1 MNIKLNT
8 KHTLTPE
15 IGLGYNGGFTKAYEL
30 NNISNTIKRRT
41 YTHKMNLFKTKTSL
55 SFYSDWHKH
64 FKTLVYAGVD
74 WTINPNVANPK
85 GRYSNI
91 GYYGGGESKLDN
103 LEYALGTTLVIPLND
118 AFYFSLNYGMNW
130 TKNTTMHTGYGK
142 FNYMW

>member
-1 MNIKLNT
+1 
-8 KHTLTPE
+8 
-15 IGLGYNGGFTKAYEL
+15 
-30 NNISNTIKRRT
+30 
-41 YTHKMNLFKTKTSL
+41 MNLFKTKTSL
-55 SFYSDWHKH
+55 SFYSDWNKH

-118 AFYFSLNYGMNW
+118 DSCKKYYYKSITINIRLW
-130 TKNTTMHTGYGK
+130 HIIV
-142 FNYMW
+142 